1 MTGHMKWG
9 VQAISLTIIP
19 RVRVGYEMVGA
30 SEVRNA
36 ELPIIISYQSSTS
49 GIIVLLHPP
58 TKSR

>member
-9 VQAISLTIIP
+9 VL
-19 RVRVGYEMVGA
+19 RVGCEMVGA

-36 ELPIIISYQSSTS
+36 ELAIISYPSSTS
-49 GIIVLLHPP
+49 GIIVLLQTP

>member
-9 VQAISLTIIP
+9 VQAIYLTIIS

-30 SEVRNA
+30 SEVLNA
-36 ELPIIISYQSSTS
+36 ELPIIISYPSSTS
-49 GIIVLLHPP
+49 GIVVLLHTP